1 MATTSF
7 HGVSAAR
14 EYLLEGHPLTRIE
27 ALLLFGLPDLTK
39 LISDLRSERFKI
51 HRSTIPFAATIVRLR
66 GMAEVIPPRDLPIRE
81 IMLTEYRAS
90 W

>member
-1 MATTSF
+1 MASTSF

-14 EYLLEGHPLTRIE
+14 EYLLEGYPLTRIE

-51 HRSTIPFAATIVRLR
+51 HRSTIPFAAAIVRLR

-81 IMLTEYRAS
+81 IMLTEYRVS